1 MAILIDLSNI
11 TIRDVM
17 TKDTASVSKG
27 DKISDIIS
35 RMNEDGIH
43 ELPVLDEGKVVG
55 IVSYAMLLRKR
66 SIPLT
71 SKAESIMH
79 HFPELT
85 ELDPLKKG
93 IEVMINSGL
102 NDLPVTKNGKLVGT
116 VYQRDVLRE
125 LTKVKGLR
133 LRPVSDI
140 MTPRVETVCEDDDIQ
155 KALSIMRGLDEKNL
169 PVLDK
174 SGKLTGVIGMMDIIK
189 AIWKPK
195 KGGGRE
201 FKTDSKP
208 VQVFVGSV
216 MNMPVVTIT
225 PQATV
230 EEVIK
235 TMIKKDLST
244 AFVMDEE
251 ELVGVVTLKDI
262 LEQAMSI
269 EEREE
274 GVYVQLTGLS
284 VEDPDVFDS
293 LYSVIQKGLIRISKI
308 STPKI
313 FNAHIATF
321 HHEGLRSKYSVHSR
335 LTCENG
341 MFYSKMT
348 DWDLFRAMDS
358 SLESLEKEIK
368 KEHEKNLTLRKKAR
382 G

>member
-71 SKAESIMH
+71 SKAESIMQ

-140 MTPRVETVCEDDDIQ
+140 MTPRVETVCEDDDVQ
-155 KALSIMRGLDEKNL
+155 KALSIMRGLDERNL

-216 MNMPVVTIT
+216 MNRPVVTIT

-251 ELVGVVTLKDI
+251 ELAGVVTLKDI

-368 KEHEKNLTLRKKAR
+368 KEHEKSLTLRKKAR

>member
-1 MAILIDLSNI
+1 
-11 TIRDVM
+11 
-17 TKDTASVSKG
+17 
-27 DKISDIIS
+27 
-35 RMNEDGIH
+35 
-43 ELPVLDEGKVVG
+43 
-55 IVSYAMLLRKR
+55 
-66 SIPLT
+66 
-71 SKAESIMH
+71 
-79 HFPELT
+79 
-85 ELDPLKKG
+85 
-93 IEVMINSGL
+93 
-102 NDLPVTKNGKLVGT
+102 
-116 VYQRDVLRE
+116 
-125 LTKVKGLR
+125 
-133 LRPVSDI
+133 

-216 MNMPVVTIT
+216 MNRPVVTIT

-251 ELVGVVTLKDI
+251 ELAGVVTLKDI

>member
-1 MAILIDLSNI
+1 LAILIDLSNI

-140 MTPRVETVCEDDDIQ
+140 MTPHVETVCEDDDIQ

-216 MNMPVVTIT
+216 MNTPVVTIT

>member
-216 MNMPVVTIT
+216 MNTPVVTIT

>member
-1 MAILIDLSNI
+1 LAILIDLSNI

-140 MTPRVETVCEDDDIQ
+140 MTPRVETVREDDDIQ

-216 MNMPVVTIT
+216 MNTPVVTIT

-341 MFYSKMT
+341 MFYAKMT
-348 DWDLFRAMDS
+348 DWDLFRAMNS

>member
-140 MTPRVETVCEDDDIQ
+140 MTPHVETVCEDDDIQ